1 VRTAAA
7 ANVTHVSRFT
17 FAKGNA
23 EKVLALPVY
32 AVGALVSALVPRK
45 AGSWV
50 FGCGSGVGEG
60 ALALFLHA
68 READPSLS
76 LMWLS
81 RNSVDA
87 ATAASLGIPSVPVT
101 SWAGFWLTLRA
112 QVLVVTHGFGDVNR
126 YGTRGGFI
134 VQLWHGIPLKLIH
147 LDSPAT
153 LRTPVFSSSRLVRAV
168 LRRLYEGAARSIR
181 LFPVASPIA
190 AGRIRTAFALPAD
203 RVVVTGDP
211 RDDVLSIG
219 TADERSTRARAL
231 VSARLGTPLA
241 ADGHAILFAPTWRDG
256 SVDPGIPTAAQ
267 WTAIAHYLD
276 RTDSTLVIRPHPL
289 SVGEYGGGPTTS
301 PRIRLLDSTMQPDIT
316 PTLPAFD
323 IVITDYSSV
332 AYDYALTG
340 GEIVYLAADVAAY
353 SASRGLY
360 EPYAQF
366 SGGREVDSWD
376 ALLAVLERRDTDPDF
391 RAALLQ
397 HTSDLARHHHTY
409 RDGHNT
415 ARVYTSIVTSLASSP
430 DTSPSTS
437 PVTSPKGS
445 A

>member
-1 VRTAAA
+1 
-7 ANVTHVSRFT
+7 VSRFT

-32 AVGALVSALVPRK
+32 ALGALASAFVPRK

-68 READPSLS
+68 RAADPSLS
-76 LMWLS
+76 MMWLS

-87 ATAASLGIPSVPVT
+87 EAAASLGIPSVPVT

-153 LRTPVFSSSRLVRAV
+153 LRTPIFSSSRLVRAA
-168 LRRLYEGAARSIR
+168 LRKLYEGAARGIR

-190 AGRIRTAFALPAD
+190 ASRIRTAFALPAD

-211 RDDVLSIG
+211 RDDVLNIA
-219 TADERSTRARAL
+219 TADERSARARAL
-231 VSARLGTPLA
+231 VSDRLGAPLSES
-241 ADGHAILFAPTWRDG
+241 GRVLLFAPTWRDG
-256 SVDPGIPTAAQ
+256 SVDPGIPTPAQ
-267 WTAIAHYLD
+267 WAAIAGYLE
-276 RTDSTLVIRPHPL
+276 RTTSTLVLRPHPL
-289 SVGEYGGGPTTS
+289 SVGEYGEGPRTS
-301 PRIRLLDSTMQPDIT
+301 SRITLLDSTMQPDIT

-323 IVITDYSSV
+323 TLITDYSSI

-360 EPYAQF
+360 EPYEQF

-376 ALLAVLERRDTDPDF
+376 ALLTVLERRDTDPDF
-391 RAALLQ
+391 RAELLQ
-397 HTSDLARHHHTY
+397 HTDALARQHHTY
-409 RDGHNT
+409 RDGRNT
-415 ARVYTSIVTSLASSP
+415 VRVYSSIVSSLDSQLTTA
-430 DTSPSTS
+430 